1 MNVTFLCFKDL
12 TIFYLRIIYKP
23 KLITL
28 ASILVFLFMF
38 YKIYYYNTTNYL
50 ERKWFQMIFVLLS
63 NNFIKLILFLKV
75 STIHIQTSGLLQIGL
90 SYKKIND
97 YDPNTYFEY
106 ANINSK
112 IELLVS

>member
-23 KLITL
+23 KLIAL

-50 ERKWFQMIFVLLS
+50 ERK
-63 NNFIKLILFLKV
+63 
-75 STIHIQTSGLLQIGL
+75 
-90 SYKKIND
+90 
-97 YDPNTYFEY
+97 
-106 ANINSK
+106 
-112 IELLVS
+112 